1 MTAENIKPEKK
12 ETEEVKE
19 IKKTEEKQTR
29 PSVVELEEKPKA
41 SAEKTEKK
49 EEKRVEKEFI
59 IPLRRVFKKTAS
71 YKRVPKSIRAIKIFL
86 VKHMKFYERDVNK
99 VKLDKYLN
107 EFIWTRGIKNPPS
120 KVKIKAF
127 VDGDF
132 IRAELAELPQKLKF
146 KKEKLER
153 REKKGAAETPKKKEA
168 EKQDVSEEAKE
179 EKAEEKKLEKEKQAS
194 VIEAGQKME
203 KASAKQTKHQTKYPK
218 QQKTQPRRMSLE
230 K

>member
-1 MTAENIKPEKK
+1 MAEENIKLEKEGTEEKK
-12 ETEEVKE
+12 EVE
-19 IKKTEEKQTR
+19 KTEEKPKT
-29 PSVVELEEKPKA
+29 SV
-41 SAEKTEKK
+41 EKK
-49 EEKRVEKEFI
+49 EEKRQEKEFI

-99 VKLDKYLN
+99 VKLDRYLN
-107 EFIWTRGIKNPPS
+107 EFIWARGIKNPPS

-132 IRAELAELPQKLKF
+132 IRAELAELPERLKF

-153 REKKGAAETPKKKEA
+153 REKKGTAETPEKKEA
-168 EKQDVSEEAKE
+168 EKQEVSEEAKE

-203 KASAKQTKHQTKYPK
+203 KATAKQAKHLAKTSKQPKHQ
-218 QQKTQPRRMSLE
+218 RRMALA